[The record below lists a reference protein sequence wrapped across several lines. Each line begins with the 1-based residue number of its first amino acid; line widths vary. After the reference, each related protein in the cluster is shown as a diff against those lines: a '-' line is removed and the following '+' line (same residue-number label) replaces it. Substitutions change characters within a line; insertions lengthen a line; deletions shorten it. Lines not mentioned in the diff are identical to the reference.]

1 MEETTALALLH
12 RGKLQRIHDAPPDS
26 TTGLLQHVRML
37 SAASGKNWKNMEL
50 DKRGK
55 NKQNKQYQRIP
66 SCSFLILPQH
76 SAMTLSVDTS

>member
-55 NKQNKQYQRIP
+55 NKQKQTISKNSFVLLPHPP
-66 SCSFLILPQH
+66 STFGNDLVS
-76 SAMTLSVDTS
+76 